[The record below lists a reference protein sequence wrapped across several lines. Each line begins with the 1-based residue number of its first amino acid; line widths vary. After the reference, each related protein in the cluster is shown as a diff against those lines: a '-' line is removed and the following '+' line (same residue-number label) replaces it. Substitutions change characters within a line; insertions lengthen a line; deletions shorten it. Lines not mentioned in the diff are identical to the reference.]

1 MSQRWVLLEDGQSKR
16 FSGNACFEIVSNLKW
31 VQPIKP
37 LIFSERHREA
47 LQEIVVMD
55 GSTRA

>member
-1 MSQRWVLLEDGQSKR
+1 MSQRWVLLENGQSKR

-37 LIFSERHREA
+37 LIFSERLREA
-47 LQEIVVMD
+47 QEIVVMD